1 MRNTYEFSM
10 VPTNQIFYKF
20 KNPGQLQPTTGYNM
34 IESGEGMFNTTTSA
48 ITTNTSGEFQDNMS
62 CEGGVALNI
71 LGEGLGTG
79 SAIQIE
85 VIIHLEGTP
94 AITSLGCITVSGA
107 SAYPGSTAAVESA
120 LNAASMN
127 SPFKV
132 LQTGLDFLKDNKG
145 KSVKHMASGLAD
157 KALKH
162 YAGFGLGDFRNAF
175 GY

>member
-1 MRNTYEFSM
+1 
-10 VPTNQIFYKF
+10 
-20 KNPGQLQPTTGYNM
+20 
-34 IESGEGMFNTTTSA
+34 
-48 ITTNTSGEFQDNMS
+48 MS

-94 AITSLGCITVSGA
+94 AITSLGSITVSGA